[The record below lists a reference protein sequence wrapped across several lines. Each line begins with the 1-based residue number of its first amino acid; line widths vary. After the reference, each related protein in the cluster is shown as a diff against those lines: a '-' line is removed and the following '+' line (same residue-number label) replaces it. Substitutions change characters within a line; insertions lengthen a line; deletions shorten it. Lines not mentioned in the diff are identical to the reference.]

1 MLYHTDSRALNGV
14 KKDSSA
20 HASKKMNPEEQKDG
34 AADNSGAKIQA
45 SGKNS
50 KEKSSKKKD
59 DDNGLKKPL
68 SAYMLFN
75 NFRRPVL
82 RDEYPRKFLFG
93 YWFQMSN
100 FFLFVELKLT
110 EISKLIG
117 EEWAKLSNS

>member
-1 MLYHTDSRALNGV
+1 MSSSRRHAFFISVKKVSSKHRLKQIYLLQEKLNLQLTLLYHIDSRALNGV

-20 HASKKMNPEEQKDG
+20 HASKKLNPEEQKDA

-50 KEKSSKKKD
+50 KEKSGKKKD

-82 RDEYPRKFLFG
+82 RDEYPRK
-93 YWFQMSN
+93 
-100 FFLFVELKLT
+100 
-110 EISKLIG
+110 
-117 EEWAKLSNS
+117 